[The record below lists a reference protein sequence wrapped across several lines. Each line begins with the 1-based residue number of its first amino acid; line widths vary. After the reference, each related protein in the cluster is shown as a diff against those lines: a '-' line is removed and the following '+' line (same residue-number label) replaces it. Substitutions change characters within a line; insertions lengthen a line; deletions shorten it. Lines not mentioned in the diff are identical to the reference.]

1 MREANIKG
9 DKALMGR
16 NNVLFTL
23 ALANFSS
30 GVSQSD
36 CEVVLADFNEHLA
49 EPLSQDEFLKVI
61 YSAIQENM
69 KQPIEIISNY
79 YAKLGLMKI

>member
-1 MREANIKG
+1 TYSFQEWLDWSMKQSDLPFPSKKPNLTVISGSEGVKQVDEPWYGLLLREANVRG
-9 DKALMGR
+9 AKALMGR

-36 CEVVLADFNEHLA
+36 CE
-49 EPLSQDEFLKVI
+49 
-61 YSAIQENM
+61 
-69 KQPIEIISNY
+69 
-79 YAKLGLMKI
+79 